1 MDIAFIIVVVLLLIC
16 WLIGDIRREE
26 KIDRLCQQVS
36 ALSDTNDENIL
47 EYSEYVV
54 LALKNNQ
61 KVLTFSAWRN
71 SLE

>member
-47 EYSEYVV
+47 EYSQYVV

-71 SLE
+71 SLQ